1 MFSFPSVKQ
10 DQNQKIYILFYY
22 ENKRYRLYSGNKF
35 NIRLNP
41 NNFPL
46 KERLNMGHILAGEI
60 YKLLSSGKGPT
71 YEPETIPKTDLFYLK
86 SALDSKLNEPHSLHH
101 YKGLTYAYSF
111 ITKNIKSGKIDSAH
125 VKLRFDSILNNT
137 TYNTI
142 RRNLLLL
149 FSKAAELGMPNNPMS
164 SIKPK
169 RAQAK
174 LNRSYQNIP
183 EILEEIKSFDHSLYL
198 CCLFTY
204 GCLLRPHREIRE
216 LKWGDFS
223 SDLKH
228 IHLSGSRNKS
238 GRNRIV
244 PVPEFIRV
252 LLEPGQKDHN
262 IFSGTIQPYNADY
275 FKTVWG
281 RFKKTSKLLEEGQTL
296 YSFRHSGAIDIFQR
310 TGSIVKLKQAMGH
323 SSINVS
329 LTYLRGLEV
338 AELTEEDMPLLG

>member
-1 MFSFPSVKQ
+1 MFSFPCVKQ
-10 DQNQKIYILFYY
+10 DQNQKVYVLFYY

-35 NIRLNP
+35 NINLNP
-41 NNFPL
+41 NKFPL
-46 KERLNMGHILAGEI
+46 KERMKIGHILAAEI
-60 YKLLSSGKGPT
+60 YKLLSSGSSPIC
-71 YEPETIPKTDLFYLK
+71 EPKLTPKTDTYYLK
-86 SALDSKLNEPHSLHH
+86 AALDSKLNEPHSHH
-101 YKGLTYAYSF
+101 HFRGLKYAYSF
-111 ITKNIKSGKIDSAH
+111 ITKNLKGSQIDSAH
-125 VKLRFDSILNNT
+125 IKLRFDSIANNT
-137 TYNTI
+137 THNTI
-142 RRNLLLL
+142 RRNLQLL
-149 FSKAAELGMPNNPMS
+149 FSKAAELGMPSNP
-164 SIKPK
+164 ILGVKPK
-169 RAQAK
+169 RAEARLHK
-174 LNRSYQNIP
+174 SYQNIP
-183 EILEEIKSFDHSLYL
+183 EILEEIRFFDHNLYL

-223 SDLKH
+223 GDLKH

-244 PVPEFIRV
+244 PVPEFIRI

-262 IFSGTIQPYNADY
+262 IFSGTTKPYNADY

-281 RFKKTSKLLEEGQTL
+281 RFKKTSKLLEDRQTL

-323 SSINVS
+323 SSIHVS

-338 AELTEEDMPLLG
+338 AELTEQDMPLLG